1 LAIPYRVATV
11 LVILHGIKLT
21 IPTLPP
27 KGVGFTDPLSGTLNN
42 IDQIILLDKGQMKG
56 CGGHQQLLVNTHEHQ
71 ALQAFVPVFNR

>member
-1 LAIPYRVATV
+1 MIAFQIN
-11 LVILHGIKLT
+11 
-21 IPTLPP
+21 
-27 KGVGFTDPLSGTLNN
+27 SLND